1 MTESKK
7 TTYVAGLVLPEFP
20 GEPIHHGAVT
30 VEGDKIAWVGKASEL
45 PADAG
50 EIVDL
55 GDATLMPGLIDTHVH
70 LAFDAS
76 DDPVKQM
83 NEASYLERFALMAK
97 SARMALSGGL
107 TTVRD
112 LGAPDKLDVPIKKAI
127 KEGLIRGPRI
137 ISVNAP
143 ITVVGGHCYFMGGE
157 AETPDGVRA
166 KVREHRRDGAEH
178 IKFMATGGNMTPG
191 TLPEK
196 AQFTQEEMN
205 AIVETA
211 HHYGMKVAAHAHG
224 TEGIERAILA
234 GVDSVE
240 HFSFQGEAGAE
251 YDARVLKL
259 AGERNIFA
267 SKTISA
273 AGSWAAKM
281 GRARKREENLTRKT
295 TDAGVRLVI
304 GTDAGINHCPIN
316 EVVIALEGLAVY
328 GMTNEESLIAA
339 TSLAAESL
347 GLEDVTGR
355 LREGL
360 SADMIVV
367 PGNPLENLSV
377 IRELSLVIA
386 QGEPYI
392 PEFPST
398 RSWNDENADMQY
410 DAAASAR

>member
-7 TTYVAGLVLPEFP
+7 TTYLAALVLPEFP
-20 GEPIHHGAVT
+20 GEPIHGGAVT
-30 VEGDKIAWVGKASEL
+30 VEGDTITWVGRASEL

-50 EIVDL
+50 EIVDF
-55 GDATLMPGLIDTHVH
+55 GDNTLMPGLIDTHVH

-76 DDPVKQM
+76 DDPVKHM
-83 NEASYLERFALMAK
+83 NEASYLERFALMSK
-97 SARMALSGGL
+97 SARDALSGGL
-107 TTVRD
+107 TTIRD
-112 LGAPDKLDVPIKKAI
+112 LGAPDKLDRPLKKAI
-127 KEGLIRGPRI
+127 KEGMLRGPRI

-143 ITVVGGHCYFMGGE
+143 ITVTGGHCYFMGGE

-178 IKFMATGGNMTPG
+178 IKFMATGGGMTPG
-191 TLPEK
+191 TIPAK

-234 GVDSVE
+234 GADSIE
-240 HFSFQGEAGAE
+240 HFSFLGEADEDYNA
-251 YDARVLKL
+251 AVLKL
-259 AGERNIFA
+259 AGERRVFA
-267 SKTISA
+267 SRTISA
-273 AGSWAAKM
+273 AGS
-281 GRARKREENLTRKT
+281 GRAFFRDMNLARSAV
-295 TDAGVRLVI
+295 DAGVRVVI
-304 GTDAGINHCPIN
+304 GTDAGINNCPLN
-316 EVVIALEGLAVY
+316 EIVISLEGHAVY
-328 GMTNEESLIAA
+328 GMTNEEVLIAG

-355 LREGL
+355 LRAGL

-377 IRELSLVIA
+377 IRGLSLVIA
-386 QGEPYI
+386 QGKPYV

-398 RSWNDENADMQY
+398 RTWNDENPDMQY